1 MDGKII
7 RYNAAIFP
15 SVMEFKLEPTDGTS
29 GCSIELPR
37 GVCHLYLSNLNPC
50 SDAREIELFE
60 KYASGLSFVDSDYE
74 DIIEY
79 VFVPIPRPSG
89 SGDIRDRMLEKFGIR
104 LMTDGKKQ
112 WFEILNDHIPEI
124 RANTWDCILVR

>member
-60 KYASGLSFVDSDYE
+60 KYASGFCCNGFSD
-74 DIIEY
+74 
-79 VFVPIPRPSG
+79 
-89 SGDIRDRMLEKFGIR
+89 
-104 LMTDGKKQ
+104 
-112 WFEILNDHIPEI
+112 
-124 RANTWDCILVR
+124 